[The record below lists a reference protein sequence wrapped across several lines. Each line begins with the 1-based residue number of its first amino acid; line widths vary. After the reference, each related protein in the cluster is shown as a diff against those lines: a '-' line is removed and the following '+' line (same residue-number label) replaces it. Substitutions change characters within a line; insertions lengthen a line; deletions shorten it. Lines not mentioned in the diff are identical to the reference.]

1 MTVLPWATND
11 ATSAVAEEGCVHY
24 ITDYGLKKACMK
36 LAVSLSCNSSHKIT
50 VIKFIILFVCLCFK
64 LQSISIDSKS
74 LLRAPFLFPV
84 FHSALKLLC
93 LY

>member
-11 ATSAVAEEGCVHY
+11 VTSAVAEEGCVRY

-36 LAVSLSCNSSHKIT
+36 LAVSLSCSSSHRIP
-50 VIKFIILFVCLCFK
+50 VIKFIILFVCLCLK

-74 LLRAPFLFPV
+74 LLGALFVSSPFSTQF
-84 FHSALKLLC
+84 
-93 LY
+93 